1 MSRQVLRTLCRVLI
15 GAVLWAQLAIAA
27 YACPGLSPASLAE
40 AMPCEDMAMPM
51 GSALDQA
58 FPNLC
63 AAHCHQGQQS
73 DQVPGLTVPAVLW
86 VALYAMPPAPGPL
99 VAPRPRAEAVHAR
112 AGAPPPH
119 AILHCCF
126 RI

>member
-1 MSRQVLRTLCRVLI
+1 MQTLCRLLI
-15 GAVLWAQLAIAA
+15 GAVLWAQLTIAA
-27 YACPGLSPASLAE
+27 YACPGLLAPAHAA
-40 AMPCEDMAMPM
+40 AMPCEDMAMPR
-51 GSALDQA
+51 GPALDPA
-58 FPNLC
+58 APSLC

-73 DQVPGLTVPAVLW
+73 DQVPSLAVPAALW

-99 VAPRPRAEAVHAR
+99 VLPRPRAEAVHAR
-112 AGAPPPH
+112 AAAPPPH

>member
-1 MSRQVLRTLCRVLI
+1 MQTLCRIVI

-27 YACPGLSPASLAE
+27 YACPGLSSPAPAE
-40 AMPCEDMAMPM
+40 AMPCEGMAMPM
-51 GSALDQA
+51 GSTLDPA

-73 DQVPGLTVPAVLW
+73 DQVPSLAVPAVLW
-86 VALYAMPPAPGPL
+86 VALYATPPATEPL
-99 VAPRPRAEAVHAR
+99 MAPRPMAEAVHPR
-112 AGAPPPH
+112 AAPPPH